1 MMKRKKIQG
10 QELVLVEHLNRLER
24 NGFRDFDK
32 PSKRAYHKG
41 KIESNEQSKEG
52 GQPDQLV
59 EKGGVPDRVKSF
71 QEINSGE
78 DHTRPQLGF
87 AKPILSR
94 PRKEQNLT

>member
-1 MMKRKKIQG
+1 MIFINHASVPIIK
-10 QELVLVEHLNRLER
+10 ERLS
-24 NGFRDFDK
+24 
-32 PSKRAYHKG
+32 PTSKARGEASQNK
-41 KIESNEQSKEG
+41 
-52 GQPDQLV
+52 LV

-87 AKPILSR
+87 AKPIQNR